1 MSTSSRRGAKGYV
14 TRSSGTNHAPCAD
27 AFIRLRVLRLEGNW
41 LLARRERGTAG
52 LLGGLLGWLAWQDLR
67 GSASARQQLRA
78 WLKTHLPDA
87 TPWGLEHLPPEEV
100 MAAYLQPLFH
110 GRADVR
116 PFALEARPLA

>member
-1 MSTSSRRGAKGYV
+1 
-14 TRSSGTNHAPCAD
+14 
-27 AFIRLRVLRLEGNW
+27 VLRLEGNW